1 MKMRQTLIFFLFAVY
16 CLLSTIYFQPASVSA
31 ASESSS
37 ELSSEFGADFLGFA
51 LATNFKGMGDAFAS
65 LSSGAN
71 SLNSNPAG
79 IAFQDKDKF
88 EVGLIKLPELITVI
102 SKRSGE
108 DSFED
113 FGRYEF
119 KNSDMELLS
128 LAFPLGEL
136 GGLGFSLI
144 FRHEG
149 EFSRVDSNGKAVNG
163 FPETD
168 ASVGLSYG
176 LKINDS
182 LAVGIQAKRLR
193 SKMSDVADKTEIGW
207 GYAFDIG
214 FIHKMDD
221 RARFGATVRNLGKR
235 LHFKDPDIPDRLR
248 KNLVIGGSYRIVDQE
263 NSSLTTEI
271 DINPPFKDGFRFNS
285 GAEFWYLQKLA
296 LRIGY
301 IRYVESRSDPF
312 LRLSDKK
319 LIKDRRLWKRQGV
332 SFGLGL
338 KLAQFEVDLAST
350 PTLSLLE
357 EKDERSRE
365 ETNESIFAISIGR

>member
-1 MKMRQTLIFFLFAVY
+1 MKMQNILIFSLFP
-16 CLLSTIYFQPASVSA
+16 CLLSTIFFQSTA
-31 ASESSS
+31 AAAAES
-37 ELSSEFGADFLGFA
+37 SSEFGADFLGYV
-51 LATNFKGMGDAFAS
+51 LTPNFRGMGDAFAS

-88 EVGLIKLPELITVI
+88 EVGSVKLPELITVI
-102 SKRSGE
+102 SKRSGD

-119 KNSDMELLS
+119 KNSSMEFLS
-128 LAFPLGEL
+128 LAFPHREL

-149 EFSRVDSNGKAVNG
+149 EFSRVDSNGRAVNG

-168 ASVGLSYG
+168 ASAGISYG

-182 LAVGIQAKRLR
+182 LAAGIQAKRLR
-193 SKMSDVADKTEIGW
+193 SKMSDVAGKTEIGW
-207 GYAFDIG
+207 GYAFDVG
-214 FIHKMDD
+214 FIHKVDD
-221 RARFGATVRNLGKR
+221 RTRFGATVRNLGKR
-235 LHFKDPDIPDRLR
+235 LHFKDPAIPDRLR
-248 KNLVIGGSYRIVDQE
+248 TNLVIGGSYRIVDQE

-271 DINPPFKDGFRFNS
+271 DINPPFKDGFQFSS

-296 LRIGY
+296 LRLGY
-301 IRYVESRSDPF
+301 IKYVESRSEPF

-319 LIKDRRLWKRQGV
+319 IIKARRLWKRQGV

-350 PTLSLLE
+350 PAFSLLE

-365 ETNESIFAISIGR
+365 ETNESIFAISIGRLY